1 MSDLAAVRRRIEALQ
16 GMKQKIDG
24 ELSQL
29 EVAEGVLLR
38 LAEAEDSSGPAEI
51 SMNLTTDLD
60 GKSAAEAARF
70 ILRGSDAK
78 NEGLHYQDILAK
90 AVRLGYMRG
99 QEPATDTMRRA
110 LSKRDDWF
118 QPLGDGVFRLK

>member
-1 MSDLAAVRRRIEALQ
+1 MSDLAAVRRRMEVLQ
-16 GMKQKIDG
+16 GMKQQIDG
-24 ELSQL
+24 ELGQL

-38 LAEAEDSSGPAEI
+38 LAEAEDSTGPAVI
-51 SMNLTTDLD
+51 SMNLTTDLE

-70 ILRGSDAK
+70 ILRGVDAK
-78 NEGLHYQDILAK
+78 NEGMHYQDILAK
-90 AVRLGYMRG
+90 AVRLGYMRN
-99 QEPATDTMRRA
+99 QEASPDTMRRA